1 MPFYSNI
8 DIAINVGMHRS
19 PSGVAVLANPT
30 RGVSFGDTDGAEV
43 TLHEITSPIWLVGL
57 GNNLLKARVV
67 ASGAS
72 GTIDVTWRMYV
83 DDVLVATETTSTGFG
98 SNNEADLYPATNT
111 VFLGSLYAPKWKV
124 TTQVTVNTIDAGTSN
139 LSYDDASTG
148 QLSYHPV
155 VGG

>member
-19 PSGVAVLANPT
+19 PSGVAVTANPS
-30 RGVSFGDTDGAEV
+30 RGVAAGATDGAEV

-57 GNNLLKARVV
+57 GNNIINVRVV

-72 GTIDVTWRMYV
+72 GTIEVTWRAYI
-83 DDVLVATETTSTGFG
+83 DDVLVATANTSTGFG
-98 SNNEADLYPATNT
+98 SNNEAVLYPPSSF
-111 VFLGSLYAPKWKV
+111 FLGALYAPKWKV
-124 TTQVTVNTIDAGTSN
+124 TTQVTLNTINTGTST
-139 LSYDDASTG
+139 LSYDDATSG
-148 QLSYHPV
+148 QLLYHPV